1 MTPLLNGQAVK
12 VAFASTSV
20 TAMRGSM
27 RLMKRAQV
35 APPKP
40 PPTTTTR
47 PGAPCAIAG
56 SGSMAAEA
64 PAAAVLRKSRRLVC
78 LVMIGLPCS
87 ILLRAV
93 PGGDGLDLILGEP
106 LGDAVHDGR
115 GELPRLE
122 RQHRGGDVRGIA
134 ADEPR
139 HRGVHF
145 LRRRVAAGTGYG
157 AGWSVRRAS
166 CRSGP

>member
-1 MTPLLNGQAVK
+1 MTPLLNGQAMK

-56 SGSMAAEA
+56 SGSMAA

-78 LVMIGLPCS
+78 WVMIGLPCS
-87 ILLRAV
+87 LLRAV
-93 PGGDGLDLILGEP
+93 SGGDGLDLVVGET

-115 GELPRLE
+115 GQLPRFE
-122 RQHRGGDVRGIA
+122 RQHRGGDVRRTA
-134 ADEPR
+134 ADQPR

-145 LRRRVAAGTGYG
+145 LCRRMAAG
-157 AGWSVRRAS
+157 AGNRAGRSVRRA
-166 CRSGP
+166 RRPGG